1 MKFTN
6 FGKKL
11 FAFIAVLTFG
21 LVLVSCGGGNQGGG
35 NEQDEL
41 KAQHQANVQAV
52 LDAIFFDETLLGE
65 VKGNMTLVQ
74 TNGKYPDVKIEW
86 ASSEADL
93 IAADGSVTRPALD
106 DPRAVDGKV
115 EVTLTVTASQ
125 GEAKGSKTFKAYVL
139 GEKKTNV
146 NTIKNIKDS
155 FYGIMKENNVVF
167 NGKTQDYA
175 INATITGEVVI
186 ILGTKGFFISDG
198 TGLMY
203 VYSANPTCKV
213 GDVVT
218 VNAGVYAYY
227 GACQFG
233 SNVSYEAAA
242 AQDFADLTF
251 EQTTIDA
258 YTEELDSARDNGGLI
273 VDLNK
278 MAKYS
283 GYGVELYAKV
293 GKGNQGTNDTY
304 YLEDPYTGEKVALYY
319 YTTADYEDDFDA
331 LVGKYVNIKV
341 FTYDCYS
348 TNSMYRVLYSGQAIT
363 EAAAPTLS
371 DAQKVVAALG
381 QAELDDKLTANLTLP
396 VIEGV
401 VWTLKETYGNAVI
414 ENGVLKV
421 TRPENGEGNVT
432 VVVVATATFGAESD
446 SKEISVEIVEK
457 EDNGIKEVNQFEAE
471 KTYKLGLYQVN
482 SAKFL
487 FATGAM
493 NGFYGELVE
502 NAAAAADVKVIAVE
516 GGYQL
521 LVGTKY
527 LELAQEYNEVQ
538 AKTFTNVKFLE
549 EATEFVWEHNAEH
562 NAFTHDFEDA
572 TYYIGTYGTYN
583 TLSASKLD
591 KIGSSFPAHLYEVK
605 VQEGGETPEQPNP
618 ETPVIG
624 DTLLLT
630 ANKLFATVDPSKTS
644 YADHNGSHVVDGITY
659 ETTNVLRSNQTAFKE
674 YIQCKASAGVIKN
687 TTAYSKELKT
697 ITFKF
702 YNTYESPNMPT
713 LKAGATASSLTEVTG
728 VLTGGTKTGVMN
740 GDYEVLEF
748 TITYTLPAGCY
759 FWEYSDTTKGAKYFS
774 EIVLGF

>member
-21 LVLVSCGGGNQGGG
+21 LVLVGCTGP
-35 NEQDEL
+35 EQPNPEDEL

-52 LDAIFFDETLLGE
+52 LDSIFFDETLLSE

-93 IAADGSVTRPALD
+93 IAADGSVVRPALD

-258 YTEELDSARDNGGLI
+258 YTNELDSARDNNGLI

-293 GKGNQGTNDTY
+293 GKGGDGVAITKDTY
-304 YLEDPYTGEKVALYY
+304 YLEDPYTAEQVAIYY
-319 YTTADYEDDFDA
+319 YTTADYEAQLDA

-348 TNSMYRVLYSGQAIT
+348 SNSMYRVLYSGQAIT

-381 QAELDDKLTANLTLP
+381 HASLDAKVTADVTLP

-401 VWTLKETYGNAVI
+401 EWSLKAASANAVI

-421 TRPENGEGNVT
+421 TRPENGAGNAT

-446 SKEISVEIVEK
+446 SKEIEVEVVEK
-457 EDNGIKEVNQFEAE
+457 EDSGIKEVKEFNAE
-471 KTYKLGLYQVN
+471 GTYKLGLYHTSN
-482 SAKFL
+482 AKFL

-493 NGFYGELVE
+493 NGYYGELVE
-502 NAAAAADVKVIAVE
+502 NPATAADVKVIAVD

-527 LELAQEYNEVQ
+527 LVLEQEYKNE
-538 AKTFTNVKFLE
+538 KTYTNVIFAE
-549 EATEFVWEHNAEH
+549 QAGDYVWVYNAEH
-562 NAFTHDFEDA
+562 NTFTHTFGED
-572 TYYIGTYGTYN
+572 TYYVGTSSQYS
-583 TLSASKLD
+583 TLSASLIKYAAN
-591 KIGSSFPAHLYEVK
+591 SYPAHLYEVK
-605 VQEGGETPEQPNP
+605 ANQDGGNDQPPVQTGDVLADYVINNAMPAGLTYISNDPAGYPNP
-618 ETPVIG
+618 AFYDKSGGGLKMNYVNMGVQTAAFAAQSKVVV
-624 DTLLLT
+624 TLNVLAL
-630 ANKLFATVDPSKTS
+630 NDNSKTNS
-644 YADHNGSHVVDGITY
+644 GKDAFTFYGLDANGNVV
-659 ETTNVLRSNQTAFKE
+659 
-674 YIQCKASAGVIKN
+674 
-687 TTAYSKELKT
+687 
-697 ITFKF
+697 
-702 YNTYESPNMPT
+702 
-713 LKAGATASSLTEVTG
+713 ATASLANVVKGENSVT
-728 VLTGGTKTGVMN
+728 LTGEGIVSIKVVMTDYTAGNAAGKCANVNLAGVK
-740 GDYEVLEF
+740 VSK
-748 TITYTLPAGCY
+748 A
-759 FWEYSDTTKGAKYFS
+759 A
-774 EIVLGF
+774 